1 MNCDVDF
8 GVHGQGNGGVI
19 IAVVCGKTKNTAA
32 REAGITQIGEKL
44 KLNFYIENDF

>member
-32 REAGITQIGEKL
+32 KEAGITQIGESW
-44 KLNFYIENDF
+44 N